1 MQRFS
6 LPEGVI
12 APSLLQPAEEGE
24 WVLWGDVESLVQV
37 CASIAERHDRY
48 RKGLKR
54 MAANPDPVVSA
65 VAKEILD
72 ED

>member
-6 LPEGVI
+6 FPEGVI
-12 APSLLQPAEEGE
+12 APTLLQPAEEGE
-24 WVLWGDVESLVQV
+24 WVRWNDVESLVQV
-37 CASIAERHDRY
+37 CAGIAERHDRY

-54 MAANPDPVVSA
+54 MAANPDPVLAA
-65 VAKEILD
+65 VAREVLD